1 MDRFELAQQL
11 IRKAGAALRQCRP
24 DRNEVARKTG
34 HQDLVTRWD
43 KATEQLLRKTISA
56 AFPRDALVGEE
67 YPRVPGSKDAVVW
80 YLDPIDGTTNF
91 VNEHRN
97 YAISI
102 GCWQGENPLFGM
114 VLDVEEDRL
123 YWARPGEGAWRN
135 DAPIRVSDRETVP
148 ELLFTTSCIQYTFF
162 EDHPCR
168 SGMLR
173 LAQDVRA
180 VRSLGSVALEICQV
194 AAGEADVYVTI
205 RSCPWDHNAARIIL
219 QEAGGAISSLGSE
232 PLPLDQNSTVL
243 AANSPAMLEKIR
255 QLYVTAQ

>member
-1 MDRFELAQQL
+1 MLHAISEIARE
-11 IRKAGAALRQCRP
+11 AGKIVRSAGDIAA
-24 DRNEVARKTG
+24 KT
-34 HQDLVTRWD
+34 HIKTSAADLVTEYD
-43 KATEQLLRKTISA
+43 VAVEAFLKEKLL
-56 AFPRDALVGEE
+56 ALVPDAVFFGEE
-67 YPRVPGSKDAVVW
+67 EALQGDPSKGWVFIV
-80 YLDPIDGTTNF
+80 DPIDGTTNF

-102 GCWQGENPLFGM
+102 GCWQGETPLFGM

-123 YWARPGEGAWRN
+123 YWARPNEGAWR
-135 DAPIRVSDRETVP
+135 DDTRLKVSDRETIP

-173 LAQDVRA
+173 LTEDVRA

-243 AANSPAMLEKIR
+243 AANSPTMLEKIR
-255 QLYVTAQ
+255 QLYVMAQ

>member
-148 ELLFTTSCIQYTFF
+148 ELPQRYAAVGTGCARRAQPGIGSPGDLPGCSR
-162 EDHPCR
+162 R
-168 SGMLR
+168 SGCVYNHPFL
-173 LAQDVRA
+173 
-180 VRSLGSVALEICQV
+180 SLGSQR
-194 AAGEADVYVTI
+194 GPYY
-205 RSCPWDHNAARIIL
+205 
-219 QEAGGAISSLGSE
+219 SSGSRRRN
-232 PLPLDQNSTVL
+232 QFSG
-243 AANSPAMLEKIR
+243 
-255 QLYVTAQ
+255 Q

>member
-1 MDRFELAQQL
+1 MERFELAKQL
-11 IRKAGAALRQCRP
+11 IRQAGAALRQCRP
-24 DRNEVARKTG
+24 DRSEVARKTG

-43 KATEQLLRKTISA
+43 KATERLLRETIST
-56 AFPRDALVGEE
+56 AFPQDALAGEE
-67 YPRVPGSKDAVVW
+67 YPRVSGGADAVVW

-102 GCWQGENPLFGM
+102 GCWQGETPLFGM

-123 YWARPGEGAWRN
+123 YWARPGEGAWR
-135 DAPIRVSDRETVP
+135 DDTRLKVSDRETIP

-173 LAQDVRA
+173 LAEDVRA

-255 QLYVTAQ
+255 QLYLTAQ